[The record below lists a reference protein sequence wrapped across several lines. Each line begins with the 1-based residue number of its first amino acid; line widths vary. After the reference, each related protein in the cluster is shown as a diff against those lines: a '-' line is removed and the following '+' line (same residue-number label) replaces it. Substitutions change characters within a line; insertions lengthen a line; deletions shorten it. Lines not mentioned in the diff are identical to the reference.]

1 LRWSRNLQRTVPGRE
16 NGGIE
21 MATEPGGSPRRRRP
35 FYYPYPVTIAGCLF
49 WLVFLLATGMVIVH
63 FWSGRAT

>member
-1 LRWSRNLQRTVPGRE
+1 
-16 NGGIE
+16 